1 MPALLF
7 VGFLF
12 CFGLA
17 FWAGFGLAG
26 WWLLG
31 RMGLELEWNPL
42 SAASRAARA
51 ERRGR
56 YGDALRWYARAARGE
71 RLVTANLRYGLP
83 SWPVRA
89 VLIEVGCE
97 LVRLER
103 GTLLAHAV
111 GVPEAMTRAIAAE
124 AEGAAD
130 VFWRSAERIGA
141 AAQQVDALRF
151 NLGLAPGL
159 APELG
164 REMLHLG
171 ELLDAVRAL
180 RDELAALT
188 LTGTRGSVERDEA
201 RYLYLR
207 LQALADVA
215 RGLTEQQR
223 AAAA

>member
-7 VGFLF
+7 VGFLVL
-12 CFGLA
+12 FGLA
-17 FWAGFGLAG
+17 FWAGLGLAG
-26 WWLLG
+26 WWWLG
-31 RMGLELEWNPL
+31 RLGLELEWNPL

-56 YGDALRWYARAARGE
+56 YGDALRWYARAADGE
-71 RLVTANLRYGLP
+71 RLLAANLRYGLP
-83 SWPVRA
+83 NWPVRA

-103 GTLLAHAV
+103 GTRLARAV
-111 GVPEAMTRAIAAE
+111 GVPEAMTRAIATE
-124 AEGAAD
+124 AEDTAD

-141 AAQQVDALRF
+141 AAQQVETLRF
-151 NLGLAPGL
+151 H
-159 APELG
+159 PELG

-171 ELLDAVRAL
+171 DLLDAVRAL

-201 RYLYLR
+201 RYIYLR

>member
-12 CFGLA
+12 FFGLA

-26 WWLLG
+26 WWWLG
-31 RMGLELEWNPL
+31 RLGLELEWNPL

-56 YGDALRWYARAARGE
+56 YGDALRWYARADAGE
-71 RLVTANLRYGLP
+71 RLLTASLRYGLP
-83 SWPVRA
+83 NWPVRT

-103 GTLLAHAV
+103 GTLLARAV

-124 AEGAAD
+124 AESTAD
-130 VFWRSAERIGA
+130 AFWRSAERIGA

-151 NLGLAPGL
+151 H
-159 APELG
+159 PELG
-164 REMLHLG
+164 REMQHLTG
-171 ELLDAVRAL
+171 LLDAVSAL
-180 RDELAALT
+180 RVELGALT